1 MSQGQVSYISTV
13 KHFLDVA
20 EKLKSSDPDQK
31 LVFVDSDYNEY
42 RISRNFSLD
51 VVGEAL
57 NLDRGTLEENE
68 EDYDEDCI
76 AFSIE

>member
-1 MSQGQVSYISTV
+1 MSQTEVGYISTV

-42 RISRNFSLD
+42 RIGRNFSLE

-57 NLDRGTLEENE
+57 NLDRETLEENE